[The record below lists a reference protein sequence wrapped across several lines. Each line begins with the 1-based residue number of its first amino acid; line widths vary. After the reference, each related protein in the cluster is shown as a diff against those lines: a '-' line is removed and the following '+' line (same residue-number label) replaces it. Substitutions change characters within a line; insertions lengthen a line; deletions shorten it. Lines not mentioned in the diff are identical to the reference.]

1 MDVLITRHGARIDN
15 GPDRDPSWLQ
25 KAGHG
30 RKDDPHL
37 SPSGELACAELAKR
51 LSTVAPKIEHI
62 ITSPF
67 LRCVQT
73 ATIIASALGLPI
85 KVEPGICEVLLT
97 YPPGFLST
105 PELAKQFSNIDI
117 SYTPVTTREDL
128 KAEFGDAA
136 AAKRAQRAAQTV
148 RGNLKGTILFVS
160 HGAPCVGLVQ
170 AFGHGFEY
178 VGYTTLTHFK
188 PDQTTDGGWR
198 LEGTFG
204 DASHLSD
211 QQTAIGSAW

>member
-136 AAKRAQRAAQTV
+136 AAKRAQRAAQT
-148 RGNLKGTILFVS
+148 
-160 HGAPCVGLVQ
+160 